1 MFKSDIDK
9 SKSNSNIFEHK
20 LYLNSSIFDA
30 NYLRSYTE
38 MGWIGMEFANLLTH
52 PTREEGVLTNQVSLW
67 GSLAP
72 GSRCIHTFFF
82 FTKQK

>member
-52 PTREEGVLTNQVSLW
+52 PTREEGVLTKNKYNRQPRPPSN
-67 GSLAP
+67 P
-72 GSRCIHTFFF
+72 TPQSRR
-82 FTKQK
+82 KLL